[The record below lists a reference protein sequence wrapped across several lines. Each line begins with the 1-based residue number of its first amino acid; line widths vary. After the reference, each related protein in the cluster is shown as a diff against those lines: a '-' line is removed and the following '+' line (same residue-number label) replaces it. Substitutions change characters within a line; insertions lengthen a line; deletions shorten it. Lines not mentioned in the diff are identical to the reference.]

1 MVRCSPLIKKALD
14 CRNEITKLVKFS
26 LRRDVLFEKT
36 KRELA
41 PQSPGMRVLCPT
53 RWTVRADALSSVLI
67 NYSVPSQPRTQ
78 YRKSAMFHLQP
89 TGTCGASMS
98 SGKRP
103 RGACQGPQVP
113 QPAIGPEIGSTVVVA
128 AVRSSATT
136 TVGIIGGV
144 QVEMMLDSGS
154 SISLVRSDILS
165 QTNITRIQAP
175 RQIQLRTASG
185 AELPI
190 VDHGRMQVTLGEL
203 NLWHDFAIVDSLVV
217 PVILGVDFL
226 QEKEL
231 VLDFTQRPV
240 GICLAKS
247 SPQMDTLQVPMY
259 SEERKMQAKACAITV
274 LDKPDSDVVNECAV
288 PKYAATYCRET
299 TIFHAVSFPSHT

>member
-1 MVRCSPLIKKALD
+1 MYNIAIIIAQVYVRTARSKKI
-14 CRNEITKLVKFS
+14 CG
-26 LRRDVLFEKT
+26 
-36 KRELA
+36 LA
-41 PQSPGMRVLCPT
+41 FFFFFL
-53 RWTVRADALSSVLI
+53 LSSGDLPRD
-67 NYSVPSQPRTQ
+67 SVVSCDARLHVNLL
-78 YRKSAMFHLQP
+78 RFLARRAMFHLQP

-103 RGACQGPQVP
+103 RGACQGPQVS

-136 TVGIIGGV
+136 TVGMIGGV

-274 LDKPDSDVVNECAV
+274 LDKPDSDIVNVSWALF
-288 PKYAATYCRET
+288 P
-299 TIFHAVSFPSHT
+299 TIGDTFPTLPTLQLLLMN

>member
-1 MVRCSPLIKKALD
+1 M
-14 CRNEITKLVKFS
+14 
-26 LRRDVLFEKT
+26 
-36 KRELA
+36 
-41 PQSPGMRVLCPT
+41 
-53 RWTVRADALSSVLI
+53 
-67 NYSVPSQPRTQ
+67 
-78 YRKSAMFHLQP
+78 
-89 TGTCGASMS
+89 
-98 SGKRP
+98 
-103 RGACQGPQVP
+103 
-113 QPAIGPEIGSTVVVA
+113 A

-136 TVGIIGGV
+136 TVGMIGGV

-226 QEKEL
+226 QEK
-231 VLDFTQRPV
+231 
-240 GICLAKS
+240 
-247 SPQMDTLQVPMY
+247 
-259 SEERKMQAKACAITV
+259 
-274 LDKPDSDVVNECAV
+274 
-288 PKYAATYCRET
+288 
-299 TIFHAVSFPSHT
+299 